1 VKGEKGM
8 RYSRE
13 RGIAAL
19 GIIVLAAGGALLL
32 RILRHSKQRGRERDA
47 AFETLRESGEHI
59 FGPPPALAED
69 SAAE

>member
-1 VKGEKGM
+1 M

-19 GIIVLAAGGALLL
+19 GIVVLAAGGALLL
-32 RILRHSKQRGRERDA
+32 RILRHSRQRGRERDA
-47 AFETLRESGEHI
+47 AFKTLRESGEHI

-69 SAAE
+69 NSAVGTEG